1 MSGKQGR
8 IRRAVQAAISDEN
21 LDLYILAL
29 VATAFTVL
37 GVTGLSDVKT
47 LSSVVLALLA
57 FLALSQIKSRKL
69 RSWLAGGTGCCVWWA
84 GCD

>member
-47 LSSVVLALLA
+47 LSSVVLA